1 MYGMPNLSLGK
12 IYFVWIVVRKFGWPL
27 LYVFVS
33 VVRLGQARFK
43 SEDIERTADV
53 FEVYQVHEAKD

>member
-1 MYGMPNLSLGK
+1 MPNLSLGK
-12 IYFVWIVVRKFGWPL
+12 IYFVWIVVRKFGRPS